1 MEPMPTAGSG
11 EPKER
16 RKIQF
21 SVPAPMPSQLDPRQV
36 EMIRRRRPT
45 PATLFRVSDNPSP
58 EEEHISH
65 QWVVGENGILKPKRS
80 NPCVYH
86 PPSLRAVQRM
96 AQAHMQAL
104 GASPPLEDPP
114 EGVESEDGPPEAE
127 MCEDSPC
134 TPAESPEETKSDPES
149 GALDEQQDPL
159 LTGSE
164 VTGGE
169 EAVPQTP
176 EPLGKPSAERE
187 GEESEERARGE

>member
-134 TPAESPEETKSDPES
+134 TPAESPEDGQRSPQRKRPSPRP
-149 GALDEQQDPL
+149 QNL
-159 LTGSE
+159 LANQVRRE
-164 VTGGE
+164 KERRV
-169 EAVPQTP
+169 
-176 EPLGKPSAERE
+176 KRERE
-187 GEESEERARGE
+187 GSDRETDKEGERGRNQRDRKN